1 MVFKEKSKLDD
12 WVDTIDSFIEL
23 EDGHA
28 VSSNII
34 ANAKEFIKSVYGL
47 DKTNPWYRR
56 CGVKIVSSTIGSVLI
71 SIEAV
76 NGTHLDIEFLPTDII
91 SMYHYDTLSDEH
103 NVVDLMYLDSMSVE
117 DSIKEFTE
125 VLDNS
130 DI

>member
-1 MVFKEKSKLDD
+1 MFKEKSKLDG

-28 VSSNII
+28 VASNVIT
-34 ANAKEFIKSVYGL
+34 NAKEFIKSVYDL
-47 DKTNPWYRR
+47 DSTNPWYRR
-56 CGVKIVSSTIGSVLI
+56 CGVRIVSSTIGSILI

-117 DSIKEFTE
+117 DAIKEFTI
-125 VLDNS
+125 VLEHS
-130 DI
+130 GI

>member
-23 EDGHA
+23 DDGHA

-117 DSIKEFTE
+117 DAIKEFTE

-130 DI
+130 GI